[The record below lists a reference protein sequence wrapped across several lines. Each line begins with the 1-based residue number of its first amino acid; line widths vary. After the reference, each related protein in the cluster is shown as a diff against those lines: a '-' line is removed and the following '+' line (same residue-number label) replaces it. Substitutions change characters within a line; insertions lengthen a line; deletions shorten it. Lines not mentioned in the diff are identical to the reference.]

1 VCALQKGALVEVG
14 WGDVAVGLSDEVT
27 PDVAVGAVV
36 VSGDGHGPAE
46 VGVLFE
52 RSARVEALIRVEGG
66 EVGRSD
72 VIECA
77 PDVFPGSTQDIGDT
91 ALPFFVGQGE
101 GEAVM
106 RESDRSEESVPGT
119 ESLHLGGA
127 EVGAVGEVEDVHTRE
142 ED

>member
-1 VCALQKGALVEVG
+1 MCALQKGVPVEVG

-36 VSGDGHGPAE
+36 VGGDGHGAAE

-52 RSARVEALIRVEGG
+52 RSVRVVALIRVEGG
-66 EVGRSD
+66 EVRRGD
-72 VIECA
+72 VIKRA
-77 PDVFPGSTQDIGDT
+77 PDVFAGSGEDIGDA
-91 ALPFFVGQGE
+91 ALPFFVGEGE

-106 RESDRSEESVPGT
+106 LESGWSEESVTGT
-119 ESLHLGGA
+119 ESLHLRGA

>member
-1 VCALQKGALVEVG
+1 
-14 WGDVAVGLSDEVT
+14 VGLADEVT
-27 PDVAVGAVV
+27 PGVAVGVV
-36 VSGDGHGPAE
+36 VAGGDGHGAAE

-52 RSARVEALIRVEGG
+52 RSVRVVTLISVEGG

-72 VIECA
+72 VIERA
-77 PDVFPGSTQDIGDT
+77 PDVFAGGGEDIGDT
-91 ALPFFVGQGE
+91 ALPFFVRQGE

-106 RESDRSEESVPGT
+106 LESGWSEESVTGT

-127 EVGAVGEVEDVHTRE
+127 EVGAVGEVENVHRRE

>member
-1 VCALQKGALVEVG
+1 VCALQKGVPVEVG

-36 VSGDGHGPAE
+36 VGGDGHGPAK
-46 VGVLFE
+46 VGVLFG
-52 RSARVEALIRVEGG
+52 RSVRVVTFISIEGG
-66 EVGRSD
+66 EVGWSD
-72 VIECA
+72 VIERA
-77 PDVFPGSTQDIGDT
+77 PDVFAGGGEDIGDT
-91 ALPFFVGQGE
+91 ALPFFVRQGE

-106 RESDRSEESVPGT
+106 RESGWSEESVPGT
-119 ESLHLGGA
+119 ESLHLRGA